1 LIVRLAVTAIALS
14 LAIMLI
20 SIAVVK
26 GFQGEITQKVIGF
39 GSHIQISK
47 TELNKS
53 FENEAINLDAASI
66 DSIKDITGVAH
77 VQKFAHKPGIMKT
90 GEAIEGVVLK
100 GIGQDFNWE
109 FFKQRIEQ
117 GSKFDL
123 NDTSAVDQLI
133 ISRDLADRLRLQVDD
148 EVLVYFVQ
156 EPSRVRKFN
165 IKGIYNTGLQE
176 VDKIFALCD
185 LKHVQKLNG
194 WNSAKVGGYEVL
206 VQDAGLMEQISRD
219 INYYIDAYL
228 NTQTIKQI
236 FPQIFDWLGLL
247 NINVQIIL
255 SLMAIVAAINM
266 ITALLIMILER
277 TQMIGTIKAL
287 GASNQ
292 SVKKIFLI
300 NAMFLIGLGVL
311 IGDLL
316 GLGLMWLQ
324 YQYNFIELKQASY
337 YVKEVP
343 IYFEW
348 FEFIL
353 INIAT
358 FVFCALMMIIPSIIV
373 SRILP
378 VKALRFD

>member
-1 LIVRLAVTAIALS
+1 
-14 LAIMLI
+14 
-20 SIAVVK
+20 
-26 GFQGEITQKVIGF
+26 
-39 GSHIQISK
+39 
-47 TELNKS
+47 
-53 FENEAINLDAASI
+53 
-66 DSIKDITGVAH
+66 
-77 VQKFAHKPGIMKT
+77 
-90 GEAIEGVVLK
+90 
-100 GIGQDFNWE
+100 
-109 FFKQRIEQ
+109 
-117 GSKFDL
+117 
-123 NDTSAVDQLI
+123 
-133 ISRDLADRLRLQVDD
+133 
-148 EVLVYFVQ
+148 
-156 EPSRVRKFN
+156 
-165 IKGIYNTGLQE
+165 
-176 VDKIFALCD
+176 ALCD

-194 WNSAKVGGYEVL
+194 WDSAKVGGYEVL
-206 VQDAGLMEQISRD
+206 VQDAGLMEQISRA

-324 YQYNFIELKQASY
+324 YQYKFIELKQASY